1 MIAVSLFCPT
11 VWVKIPIFLV
21 YNKALL
27 VFISYSEIAVFN
39 SGKLFKMWV
48 HGVKSSTSKCGIGW
62 YFLRLQS
69 KCRQKDCS
77 SGTDINFKFAAQNL
91 RESRGSFPFLKASR
105 RRFRDS
111 PKIIYSVQYQFRH
124 ERFPFFK
131 RRCKN
136 FPPLVRAKMAV
147 IFVQYKNLSSASFH
161 LPWKYRWEW
170 VRGEGEL
177 SFIYFLYYFYI
188 KKDFKKTHHFE
199 FRVFVC
205 LYAF

>member
-48 HGVKSSTSKCGIGW
+48 HGVKSSTSKCGICW

-77 SGTDINFKFAAQNL
+77 SGTDINFKFAARNL
-91 RESRGSFPFLKASR
+91 RESRGSFPFLSR
-105 RRFRDS
+105 WRFGDS
-111 PKIIYSVQYQFRH
+111 WKINLFSSVPVSLQ
-124 ERFPFFK
+124 
-131 RRCKN
+131 
-136 FPPLVRAKMAV
+136 
-147 IFVQYKNLSSASFH
+147 
-161 LPWKYRWEW
+161 
-170 VRGEGEL
+170 
-177 SFIYFLYYFYI
+177 
-188 KKDFKKTHHFE
+188 
-199 FRVFVC
+199 RVFLFWAAAQKFPAIGARKNDGNICSV
-205 LYAF
+205 